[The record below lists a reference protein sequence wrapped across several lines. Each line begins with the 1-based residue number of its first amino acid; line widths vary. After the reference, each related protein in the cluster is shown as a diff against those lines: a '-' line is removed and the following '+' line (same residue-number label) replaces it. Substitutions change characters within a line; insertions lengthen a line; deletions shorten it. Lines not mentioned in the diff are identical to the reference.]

1 MQRLSV
7 HSNSQAGPLAA
18 FFVAALTVLFATA
31 SARPT
36 LLTLAA
42 LNAAVLVLGWTAAAT
57 LLTHFCGARSLAAE
71 LPDATLEFNALSRFN
86 VVVSLENLGSR
97 PAFLLQ
103 VVLRTTTGGHEL
115 PSPPRFLGIL
125 APLTATPCEWQVTA
139 RKRGAFELTS
149 ILVRACFPGSM
160 ITQEAELPLK
170 RGLLVLPAVYRLTP
184 RIVELLQGRRQTTA
198 RMQTIPASEE
208 EFAGVRLYRPGD
220 NPRHIHPGLSARLP
234 GYPIDLVLRE
244 YDDPGADDICMVL
257 DNTVLADEADDFAL
271 EYRREKALSF
281 ACALCLLLCERKYH
295 VRFVAFDS
303 SNRQVSVSMVQ
314 PARDL
319 PRLRM
324 LAARLAPCRSP
335 AAAKKFVERESHWGN
350 ALLIYISLRDSGH
363 DSTQLPPSVLVIP
376 PETQAALVQEVVA
389 A

>member
-1 MQRLSV
+1 MQRLRV

-18 FFVAALTVLFATA
+18 FLVAALTVLFSAA
-31 SARPT
+31 SDRPT

-42 LNAAVLVLGWTAAAT
+42 LNAAVLAMGWIAAAT
-57 LLTHFCGARSLAAE
+57 LLTHLCGARSLAAE

-86 VVVSLENLGSR
+86 AVVTLENLGSR

-103 VVLRTTTGGHEL
+103 IVLRTTTGGHEL
-115 PSPPRFLGIL
+115 PSPPLFLGIL
-125 APLTATPCEWQVTA
+125 APQTATPCEWLVTA

-149 ILVRACFPGSM
+149 LSVRACFPGSM
-160 ITQEAELPLK
+160 IAQQAELSLK

-198 RMQTIPASEE
+198 RMQIIPASEE

-244 YDDPGADDICMVL
+244 YDDPSADDICVVL
-257 DNTVLADEADDFAL
+257 DNTVLPDEAEDFAL
-271 EYRREKALSF
+271 QYRREKALSF

-295 VRFVAFDS
+295 VRFVSFDS
-303 SNRQVSVSMVQ
+303 SDRQVSILMKQ
-314 PARDL
+314 AARDM
-319 PRLRM
+319 PRLRT
-324 LAARLAPCRSP
+324 LAAHLEPCNSP
-335 AAAKKFVERESHWGN
+335 SPVKKFVERESHWGN
-350 ALLIYISLRDSGH
+350 ALLIYISLRDSA
-363 DSTQLPPSVLVIP
+363 QLPPAVIVIP

>member
-1 MQRLSV
+1 MQRLRVTSIP
-7 HSNSQAGPLAA
+7 QQGPLAIFA
-18 FFVAALTVLFATA
+18 VAALTVLFTAA
-31 SARPT
+31 SAHAT
-36 LLTLAA
+36 LLSLAS
-42 LNAAVLVLGWTAAAT
+42 LNAAVLVMGWIAAAT
-57 LLTHFCGARSLAAE
+57 VLTHFCGARSLAAE
-71 LPDATLEFNALSRFN
+71 LPDATLEFNALSRFTA
-86 VVVSLENLGSR
+86 VVHLENCGSR

-115 PSPPRFLGIL
+115 PSPPLFLGIL
-125 APLTATPCEWQVTA
+125 APQTATPCEWLVTA

-149 ILVRACFPGSM
+149 ISVRACFPGSM
-160 ITQEAELPLK
+160 IAQAAELPLK
-170 RGLLVLPAVYRLTP
+170 RGLLVLPAVFRLTP

-244 YDDPGADDICMVL
+244 FDDPGADDICVVL
-257 DNTVLADEADDFAL
+257 DNTLLPGEAEDFSL
-271 EYRREKALSF
+271 LYRREKALSF
-281 ACALCLLLCERKYH
+281 SCALCLLLCERKYH
-295 VRFVAFDS
+295 VRFVSFDS
-303 SNRQVSVSMVQ
+303 SNRQVSVPMVQ

-319 PRLRM
+319 PRLRT
-324 LAARLAPCRSP
+324 LAARLEPCASP
-335 AAAKKFVERESHWGN
+335 ATAKKFVERESHWGN
-350 ALLIYISLRDSGH
+350 ALLIYISLRD
-363 DSTQLPPSVLVIP
+363 TVQLPPSVIVIP